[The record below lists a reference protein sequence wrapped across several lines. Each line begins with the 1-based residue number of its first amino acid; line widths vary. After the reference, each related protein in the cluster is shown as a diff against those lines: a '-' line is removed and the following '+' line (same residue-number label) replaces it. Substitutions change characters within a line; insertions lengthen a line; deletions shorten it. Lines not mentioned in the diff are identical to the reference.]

1 MKVLGTV
8 IAYMIGLTVLFAV
21 VWIFV
26 KVLGALFWLLV
37 PICTVTGVTL
47 LLIIMGLVFAFGL
60 GVMWADK

>member
-1 MKVLGTV
+1 MKTLANIIAYV
-8 IAYMIGLTVLFAV
+8 IALTVLFAV

-26 KVLGALFWLLV
+26 KVLGAVFWLLV
-37 PICTVTGVTL
+37 PICTVAGVTL